1 MKGSPFSLST
11 SEITPPLC
19 GQEGKT
25 CLCIVVALLSLLLL
39 LLLQRGN
46 QFEGEYEDLM
56 FVSNPMMNMMLQGG
70 LGLHPLYL
78 PYIFRN

>member
-1 MKGSPFSLST
+1 
-11 SEITPPLC
+11 
-19 GQEGKT
+19 
-25 CLCIVVALLSLLLL
+25 L

-70 LGLHPLYL
+70 RGLRPLYL
-78 PYIFRN
+78 PYTFTN